1 LDTEL
6 CDKAAD
12 NTDIAEDSDNADDA
26 ASEGE
31 EVIISTSGTL
41 I

>member
-1 LDTEL
+1 MTEL

-12 NTDIAEDSDNADDA
+12 NIAGDRDSDNADAA

-31 EVIISTSGTL
+31 EVFISASGSL

>member
-1 LDTEL
+1 MTEL

-12 NTDIAEDSDNADDA
+12 NIAGDRDSDNADDA

-31 EVIISTSGTL
+31 EVIIYTSETL